1 MRNPARGLCL
11 IPDRHEAIRSA
22 YSRNGSGWTEN
33 NSVDVYCIR
42 HIAQNF
48 MRQFKNAALKKD
60 IANMGTKALAIGEMH
75 NASFKT
81 NFCLQLAYKTMLK
94 QVGNGSNFVYSP
106 LSLHIIMS
114 LLAVGTKGKTL
125 QQLLSVLGSESIHEV
140 NSLSSQI
147 ISYIQLAEGNG
158 SHSGGPI
165 LSFING
171 AWVEQSFGLKKSFE
185 EVVKQVYRLSQV
197 KEVDFKNK
205 FFEVREEVN
214 AWADNA
220 TNGLI
225 KELLPANS
233 LSSLTRLIL
242 VNAMYFKG
250 TWPLDQRFDASNT
263 KTKTFNLLN
272 GQKVKVPFMTNF
284 EFVNYN
290 FKSFETFKILQ
301 IPYQSGDN
309 NPLTFSMY
317 FFLPHEKEGLPYLIH
332 ILNSN
337 TEFLNQNFGLH
348 KVNIPNFWIPRFK
361 FSFDFE
367 AKEDMENLGL
377 TLPFKIS
384 GDLTEFSDSPL
395 SSELY
400 VSKIFHKACIEVN
413 EEGTEASASTAVII
427 SQQRAMMPIPSFV
440 ADHPFVFMIREE
452 TSMAVFFIGAVV
464 NPLLVS

>member
-1 MRNPARGLCL
+1 MESPF
-11 IPDRHEAIRSA
+11 
-22 YSRNGSGWTEN
+22 
-33 NSVDVYCIR
+33 
-42 HIAQNF
+42 Q
-48 MRQFKNAALKKD
+48 MQ
-60 IANMGTKALAIGEMH
+60 

-81 NFCLQLAYKTMLK
+81 NFCLQLAYKVMLK
-94 QVGNGSNFVYSP
+94 QVENGSNVVYSP

-114 LLAVGTKGKTL
+114 LLAAGTKGKTL
-125 QQLLSVLGSESIHEV
+125 HQLLSVLGSESIHEV

-147 ISYIQLAEGNG
+147 ISNIQHAEG
-158 SHSGGPI
+158 SGKHNSGPI
-165 LSFING
+165 LSFITG

-185 EVVKQVYRLSQV
+185 EVVKQVYRSSQV
-197 KEVDFKNK
+197 KEVDFINK
-205 FFEVREEVN
+205 CFEVRKEVN
-214 AWADNA
+214 AWANNA
-220 TNGLI
+220 TSGLI
-225 KELLPANS
+225 KELLPEDS
-233 LSSLTRLIL
+233 LSELTRLIF
-242 VNAMYFKG
+242 VNAMYFRG
-250 TWPLDQRFDASNT
+250 EWPWNQRFDASKT

-284 EFVNYN
+284 EYVNYN
-290 FKSFETFKILQ
+290 YKSFQTFKILQ

-309 NPLTFSMY
+309 NPLRFSMY
-317 FFLPHEKEGLPYLIH
+317 FFLPHDKDGLPNLIH
-332 ILNSN
+332 TLNSN

-348 KVNIPNFWIPRFK
+348 KVNIPHFWIPRFK

-377 TLPFKIS
+377 TLPFKTS
-384 GDLTEFSDSPL
+384 GELTEISDSPF

-427 SQQRAMMPIPSFV
+427 NQQCAMIVMPSFV

-464 NPLLVS
+464 NPFLAS